1 MTLLVVPRSMPTV
14 LETQGGRVGTGRE
27 RMEGEAQE
35 RREKKQGPAGWL
47 DRLRLREDVGR
58 ILICGLGPVR
68 GRGSGATKLARGRCR
83 SGSCSEREKA
93 APLNSSLGVL
103 ASRLRCELCGGG
115 RTGLYGVDSRRL
127 GGGAGATRRL
137 GPHETRP

>member
-1 MTLLVVPRSMPTV
+1 DEIVDRTCPVDI
-14 LETQGGRVGTGRE
+14 VGHVKSDAMGLDVE
-27 RMEGEAQE
+27 RCVEICLRDLQTESIS
-35 RREKKQGPAGWL
+35 PAGWL

-103 ASRLRCELCGGG
+103 ASRLRCELCGG
-115 RTGLYGVDSRRL
+115 
-127 GGGAGATRRL
+127 
-137 GPHETRP
+137 